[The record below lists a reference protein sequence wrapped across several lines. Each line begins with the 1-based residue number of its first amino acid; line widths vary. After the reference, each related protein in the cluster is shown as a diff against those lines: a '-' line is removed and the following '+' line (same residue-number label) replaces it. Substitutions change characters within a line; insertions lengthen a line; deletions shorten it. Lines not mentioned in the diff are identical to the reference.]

1 MRSVAVTSLLIV
13 AAVSVFNFS
22 GCASVRTPE
31 EKTARRSL
39 SELENVFRPQ
49 GQKPD
54 LPVLVASSLATDYV
68 RFALLNHPRVEA
80 TYYDWRSAVAAIA
93 PARALPDPQLTFQ
106 ADITDTVMSLM
117 PGLMFD
123 VMASGKRAAMGREAS
138 IASENAYRTFATTLV
153 STAAELRKAWVEL
166 SYVDEALAIRR
177 QMAGV
182 LDQALASA
190 QADYSTGRG
199 MGTLEEQ
206 TKVLNA
212 AAKLRSDLGVFAD
225 RQIAARAR
233 FKAALGLSREES
245 DPVWPSAPWPSAS
258 LPSEDELW
266 KQALAANPPL
276 AAMRT
281 MVEMAVAQ
289 VQIAH
294 AAKIPDFTAG
304 LMVDTKADPLMFR
317 PTATVKL
324 PVWREKIAAAIESAD
339 ARKLAAQARLS
350 SEQIGMAAELAQM
363 LFMIREADRM
373 LSYIDSAALPNII
386 NARRSAESAYGT
398 GMSGF
403 ASLAELRLM
412 ELSMRIERVD
422 TRRERELA
430 VADLALFVAA
440 DVPADAHLNTSN
452 YR

>member
-1 MRSVAVTSLLIV
+1 MTNLHRAFL
-13 AAVSVFNFS
+13 AVSVLALFQA
-22 GCASVRTPE
+22 GCANVRTTE
-31 EKTARRSL
+31 EKTARHSL
-39 SELENVFRPQ
+39 ADVENAYRPQ
-49 GQKPD
+49 GKKPE
-54 LPVLVASSLATDYV
+54 LPLLTTSSTPADYL

-123 VMASGKRAAMGREAS
+123 IMAPGKRAAMGREAS
-138 IASENAYRTFATTLV
+138 IASENTYRAYATALVATT
-153 STAAELRKAWVEL
+153 AELRKAWVEL
-166 SYVDEALAIRR
+166 SYIDEAVAIRR

-182 LDQALASA
+182 LDQALAAA

-212 AAKLRSDLGVFAD
+212 AAKLKSDLAVFAD
-225 RQIAARAR
+225 RQITARAR
-233 FKAALGLSREES
+233 FKAALGLAREEP
-245 DPVWPSAPWPSAS
+245 DPTWPTSSWPSAP

-266 KQALAANPPL
+266 KQALAANPSL

-289 VQIAH
+289 VQIART
-294 AAKIPDFTAG
+294 AKTPDFTAG
-304 LMVDTKADPLMFR
+304 LMVDTKADPRMYR
-317 PTATVKL
+317 PTATMTL
-324 PVWREKIAAAIESAD
+324 PIWRGKIAAAIESAD

-373 LSYIDSAALPNII
+373 LSYIDSAALPNIT
-386 NARRSAESAYGT
+386 NALRSAESAYGT

-403 ASLAELRLM
+403 APLAELRLM
-412 ELSMRIERVD
+412 ELAMRIERVD
-422 TRRERELA
+422 ARRERELA
-430 VADLALFVAA
+430 VADLASFVAA
-440 DVPADAHLNTSN
+440 DVPADAHLTTSN

>member
-1 MRSVAVTSLLIV
+1 MNSSRAIVAVILLSLV
-13 AAVSVFNFS
+13 QA
-22 GCASVRTPE
+22 GCANVRTTE

-39 SELENVFRPQ
+39 ADVESNYRPE
-49 GQKPD
+49 GKK
-54 LPVLVASSLATDYV
+54 PVLPALSANSPATDYL

-123 VMASGKRAAMGREAS
+123 VMASAKRAAMGREAS
-138 IASENAYRTFATTLV
+138 IASESAYRTYATALV
-153 STAAELRKAWVEL
+153 STTAELRKAWVEL
-166 SYVDEALAIRR
+166 SYVDEAVAIRR

-199 MGTLEEQ
+199 MGTMEEQ

-212 AAKLRSDLGVFAD
+212 AAKLKSDLGVFAD

-233 FKAALGLSREES
+233 FKAALGLSREEP
-245 DPVWPSAPWPSAS
+245 DPVWPSTSWPSAP

-266 KQALAANPPL
+266 KQALAANPSL
-276 AAMRT
+276 GSMRT
-281 MVEMAVAQ
+281 MVDMAVSQ

-294 AAKIPDFTAG
+294 TGKIPDFTAG

-317 PTATVKL
+317 PTATVTL
-324 PVWREKIAAAIESAD
+324 PIWRGKIKAAIESAE
-339 ARKLAAQARLS
+339 ARRLAAQARLS

-373 LSYIDSAALPNII
+373 LSYIDSAGLPNII
-386 NARRSAESAYGT
+386 NALRSAGSAYGT

-403 ASLAELRLM
+403 APLAELRLM
-412 ELSMRIERVD
+412 ELAMRIERVD
-422 TRRERELA
+422 ARRERELA
-430 VADLALFVAA
+430 VADLASFVAA
-440 DVPADAHLNTSN
+440 DVPTDAHLTTSN

>member
-1 MRSVAVTSLLIV
+1 MNSSRAIV
-13 AAVSVFNFS
+13 AAILFS
-22 GCASVRTPE
+22 LVLAGCANVRTTE

-39 SELENVFRPQ
+39 SEVESNYRPD
-49 GQKPD
+49 GKKPE
-54 LPVLVASSLATDYV
+54 LPVLSINSPATDYL

-123 VMASGKRAAMGREAS
+123 IMASAKRAAMGREAS
-138 IASENAYRTFATTLV
+138 IASESAYRSYATALV
-153 STAAELRKAWVEL
+153 STTAELRKAWVEL
-166 SYVDEALAIRR
+166 SYVDEAVAIRR

-199 MGTLEEQ
+199 MGTMEEQ

-212 AAKLRSDLGVFAD
+212 AAKLKSDLGVFAD
-225 RQIAARAR
+225 RQLAARAR
-233 FKAALGLSREES
+233 FKAALGLSREEP
-245 DPVWPSAPWPSAS
+245 DPVWPSTPWPSAP

-266 KQALAANPPL
+266 KQALAANPSL
-276 AAMRT
+276 GSMRT
-281 MVEMAVAQ
+281 MVDMAVSQ

-294 AAKIPDFTAG
+294 TGKIPDFTAG

-317 PTATVKL
+317 PTATVTL
-324 PVWREKIAAAIESAD
+324 PIWRGKIKAAIESAE
-339 ARKLAAQARLS
+339 ARRLAAQARLS

-373 LSYIDSAALPNII
+373 LSYIDSAGLPNII
-386 NARRSAESAYGT
+386 NALRSAESAYGT

-403 ASLAELRLM
+403 APLAELRLM
-412 ELSMRIERVD
+412 ELAMRIERVD
-422 TRRERELA
+422 ARRERELA
-430 VADLALFVAA
+430 VADLASFVAT
-440 DVPADAHLNTSN
+440 DVPTDAHLTTSN